1 MLLLQIIKI
10 IVGNGTKVRTEWVVR
25 KYNDQAFATIDRIK
39 LGSIYAE
46 RKSIS
51 LANMSKMTIELCEIG
66 SLQYNWG
73 KCRSISKNLPPIGG

>member
-1 MLLLQIIKI
+1 MIKI
-10 IVGNGTKVRTEWVVR
+10 IVGNGTKMRTECAVR
-25 KYNDQAFATIDRIK
+25 IYKDQAFVTIDRIK

-66 SLQYNWG
+66 SL
-73 KCRSISKNLPPIGG
+73 

>member
-1 MLLLQIIKI
+1 MLHLQVIKV
-10 IVGNGTKVRTEWVVR
+10 IVGNGTKMRTKRVVR

-39 LGSIYAE
+39 LGSICAE

-66 SLQYNWG
+66 GLQYNWG
-73 KCRSISKNLPPIGG
+73 KCRSISKNLPPIWG